1 MKKMLFPALLLC
13 GMGLTV
19 VGCKK
24 DVSVNADGKE
34 VVAVDNMDDANAII
48 EFNNG
53 LIEKSS
59 KNRSN
64 LERVVRYLGSMDAFI
79 AGQTPVLIPPITMP
93 SMSKLAEA
101 PDALG
106 KNKEAVK
113 TLVAD
118 STKKID
124 DIKKKTDELV
134 TYIKAEDYKDDKGAK
149 AQTYKAEIMKLIDDY
164 YVTEDKLSAILQP
177 IADGAEETI
186 LKDHPLKDYI
196 LGSKKVLTLSQNIT
210 TAVTDQYN
218 EDVYDIPAIKK
229 QYDVLEK
236 EIKANTAKE
245 FKVSDASLQSK
256 KGYYESFN
264 KEGDNFLAT
273 LRKVLRE
280 AETSKTITEGQASE
294 IQNGYQNIVSR
305 YNNFVD

>member
-13 GMGLTV
+13 AMGLTV

-24 DVSVNADGKE
+24 DASVNADGKE

-164 YVTEDKLSAILQP
+164 YVTEDKLSAIIQP
-177 IADGAEETI
+177 IADAAEETI

-218 EDVYDIPAIKK
+218 EDVYDILSIKK

-280 AETSKTITEGQASE
+280 AENSKTITEGQASE
-294 IQNGYQNIVSR
+294 IQNGYQNVVSR

>member
-1 MKKMLFPALLLC
+1 
-13 GMGLTV
+13 LT
-19 VGCKK
+19 
-24 DVSVNADGKE
+24 
-34 VVAVDNMDDANAII
+34 AII
-48 EFNNG
+48 
-53 LIEKSS
+53 
-59 KNRSN
+59 
-64 LERVVRYLGSMDAFI
+64 
-79 AGQTPVLIPPITMP
+79 
-93 SMSKLAEA
+93 
-101 PDALG
+101 
-106 KNKEAVK
+106 
-113 TLVAD
+113 
-118 STKKID
+118 
-124 DIKKKTDELV
+124 
-134 TYIKAEDYKDDKGAK
+134 
-149 AQTYKAEIMKLIDDY
+149 
-164 YVTEDKLSAILQP
+164 QP

-196 LGSKKVLTLSQNIT
+196 LGSKKVLAQSQNIAT
-210 TAVTDQYN
+210 TVVDQYN

-229 QYDVLEK
+229 QYDDLEK

-264 KEGDNFLAT
+264 KEADSFLAT

>member
-1 MKKMLFPALLLC
+1 MLFPALLLC

-24 DVSVNADGKE
+24 DASVNADEKE

-79 AGQTPVLIPPITMP
+79 AGRTPVLIPPITMP

-134 TYIKAEDYKDDKGAK
+134 TCIKSEDYKDDKGAK

-164 YVTEDKLSAILQP
+164 YVTEDKLSAIIQP

-245 FKVSDASLQSK
+245 FKVSETSLQSK

-305 YNNFVD
+305 YNTFVD

>member
-1 MKKMLFPALLLC
+1 MRKILFPALLLC

-24 DVSVNADGKE
+24 EASVNADGKE
-34 VVAVDNMDDANAII
+34 VVAVDNMEDANAII
-48 EFNNG
+48 EFNNN
-53 LIEKSS
+53 LIQKSS
-59 KNRSN
+59 KDRSN
-64 LERVVRYLGSMDAFI
+64 LERVVRYLEGMDAFI
-79 AGQTPVLIPPITMP
+79 GAQTPILIPPVTIP
-93 SMSKLAEA
+93 SISKLAEA

-113 TLVAD
+113 TLIAD

-149 AQTYKAEIMKLIDDY
+149 AQTYKAEIMKLIDDF
-164 YVTEDKLSAILQP
+164 YVTEGKITTILQP
-177 IADGAEETI
+177 ISDGAEETI

-196 LGSKKVLTLSQNIT
+196 LGSKKVLAQSQNIT
-210 TAVTDQYN
+210 TLVTDQYN

-229 QYDVLEK
+229 QYDSLEK
-236 EIKANTAKE
+236 EIKANTARE
-245 FKVSDASLQSK
+245 FKVTEATLKSK
-256 KGYYESFN
+256 KVSFESFN
-264 KEGDNFLAT
+264 KEADIFLAT

-280 AETSKTITEGQASE
+280 AETSKTISVAQATE
-294 IQNGYQNIVSR
+294 IQNGYQNVVSR

>member
-1 MKKMLFPALLLC
+1 MKKILFPALLLC

-19 VGCKK
+19 VSCKK
-24 DVSVNADGKE
+24 DTNVTADGKE

-53 LIEKSS
+53 LIEKST

-64 LERVVRYLGSMDAFI
+64 LERVVSYLEGIDAFM
-79 AGQTPVLIPPITMP
+79 AGKTPVLIPPIAMP
-93 SMSKLAEA
+93 NMSKLKDA

-113 TLVAD
+113 TLVDD

-134 TYIKAEDYKDDKGAK
+134 TYIKAEDFKDDNGAK
-149 AQTYKAEIMKLIDDY
+149 AKAYKAEIMKLIDDY
-164 YVTEDKLSAILQP
+164 YVTEDKLTAIMQP
-177 IADGAEETI
+177 VADGAEETI

-196 LGSKKVLTLSQNIT
+196 LGSKKVLVLSQNIT

-218 EDVYDIPAIKK
+218 ADVYNIPAIQK

-245 FKVSDASLQSK
+245 FKVSETSLQSK
-256 KGYYESFN
+256 KSNYENFN
-264 KEGDNFLAT
+264 KETENFLAT

-280 AETSKTITEGQASE
+280 AETSKTITERQASE
-294 IQNGYQNIVSR
+294 IHNGYQNVISR